1 MQVLFVH
8 IVTWILLCL
17 GVEFRSFCKNRFFE
31 SLNDKVQFDCVAFGL
46 NLIKQQAYL
55 CFSLEFGV
63 ASCVIFTMFFFF
75 IASKYD
81 LQLGGTFLGLLDEI
95 GVFNI
100 KFCLKTPLKVELKQA
115 LGSLKLQEGK
125 NPHQK
130 EEPMPSLQR
139 GLPSFFHLFF
149 FHFFL
154 SAFLS
159 SNVALPMP
167 NKSNTN
173 GNYSIKS

>member
-1 MQVLFVH
+1 
-8 IVTWILLCL
+8 
-17 GVEFRSFCKNRFFE
+17 
-31 SLNDKVQFDCVAFGL
+31 
-46 NLIKQQAYL
+46 
-55 CFSLEFGV
+55 
-63 ASCVIFTMFFFF
+63 
-75 IASKYD
+75 
-81 LQLGGTFLGLLDEI
+81 LGGAFLGLLDEI

-115 LGSLKLQEGK
+115 LGSLKLQEEK
-125 NPHQK
+125 NRHQK

-139 GLPSFFHLFF
+139 GLPSFFH
-149 FHFFL
+149 FFL

-159 SNVALPMP
+159 SDVALPMP